1 MIRLGHLILKDMYFK
16 GQVSARRF
24 IQSEV
29 FMAPYTI
36 LGMLRKLVPSFLR
49 RMPEPY
55 WTPAE
60 FGEPKERDP
69 KSRQSLGR
77 RLLSS
82 LLFTH
87 GWVHLFVI
95 SGILASVGYSLF
107 HSIRPYALHQRSLH
121 QTGREAICETM
132 HTWKAY

>member
-1 MIRLGHLILKDMYFK
+1 MYFT

-87 GWVHLFVI
+87 GWVHLFII

-121 QTGREAICETM
+121 QTGCEAICETM
-132 HTWKAY
+132 RTWKAY